1 MSTTSTRPTD
11 PPRDRTMSATRVRLR
26 MAASMMAAQARS
38 AALKDGLSATVAE
51 KQAMRV
57 AEAYLLGASNQARD
71 TLRDAACR
79 NVGAQDA
86 MRKTEGEGPVVAGE
100 AALRALRRADPEGV
114 GFTDSPQGELPQPG
128 AFARLSRLFG
138 GAA

>member
-11 PPRDRTMSATRVRLR
+11 PPRDRTMSATRVRLC

-38 AALKDGLSATVAE
+38 AALKDGLSAAVAE

-57 AEAYLLGASNQARD
+57 AEAYLLGASDQARD

-86 MRKTEGEGPVVAGE
+86 MREGEGPVVAGE
-100 AALRALRRADPEGV
+100 AALRALRRADPDGI
-114 GFTDSPQGELPQPG
+114 GFTDGPQGELPQPG